1 LSADD
6 LRVPRSLIHR
16 ALTRRRELLSMT
28 FSPESSDSDLPMRTV
43 ADLELRSVVCVPLV
57 RLGAFVSDQTAELS
71 PDAETAGLLY
81 LDSRAGEADLSS
93 GNRELLQTLALEAS
107 TILENARLLEGE
119 RSRQRMEEELRIAR
133 VIQESLLPRKLPET
147 GWLRAAGHSVPCHQV
162 GGDYFDL
169 NPIGA
174 STWVLINADVSG
186 KGVSSA
192 LLASLIQGVFLAS
205 SHAGV
210 PLERA
215 MARLNRFFLERTEG
229 EKYATIFY
237 ATLESSGILRYVN
250 AGHCPPLLV
259 RAGGGIQ
266 QLDATGLPAGMLEE
280 AEYEAR
286 DVTLLPGDMLV
297 LYTDGLT
304 EAEDPDG
311 IPFGEGG
318 LLEVVRANADGGCRA
333 LHAALEQAV
342 TRFAQGTVQKDDM
355 TLMVVEYS
363 PEEH

>member
-1 LSADD
+1 L
-6 LRVPRSLIHR
+6 
-16 ALTRRRELLSMT
+16 
-28 FSPESSDSDLPMRTV
+28 
-43 ADLELRSVVCVPLV
+43 
-57 RLGAFVSDQTAELS
+57 
-71 PDAETAGLLY
+71 
-81 LDSRAGEADLSS
+81 
-93 GNRELLQTLALEAS
+93 
-107 TILENARLLEGE
+107 
-119 RSRQRMEEELRIAR
+119 
-133 VIQESLLPRKLPET
+133 
-147 GWLRAAGHSVPCHQV
+147 
-162 GGDYFDL
+162 
-169 NPIGA
+169 
-174 STWVLINADVSG
+174 
-186 KGVSSA
+186 
-192 LLASLIQGVFLAS
+192 
-205 SHAGV
+205 
-210 PLERA
+210 
-215 MARLNRFFLERTEG
+215 LERTEG

-286 DVTLLPGDMLV
+286 DVTLRPGDMLV

-311 IPFGEGG
+311 VPFGEGG
-318 LLEVVRANADGGCRA
+318 LLEVVQAHAAGGCRA
-333 LHAALEQAV
+333 LHDALEQAV

>member
-1 LSADD
+1 
-6 LRVPRSLIHR
+6 
-16 ALTRRRELLSMT
+16 M
-28 FSPESSDSDLPMRTV
+28 
-43 ADLELRSVVCVPLV
+43 
-57 RLGAFVSDQTAELS
+57 
-71 PDAETAGLLY
+71 
-81 LDSRAGEADLSS
+81 
-93 GNRELLQTLALEAS
+93 
-107 TILENARLLEGE
+107 
-119 RSRQRMEEELRIAR
+119 
-133 VIQESLLPRKLPET
+133 
-147 GWLRAAGHSVPCHQV
+147 

-169 NPIGA
+169 HATGA
-174 STWVLINADVSG
+174 STWALINADVSG

-210 PLERA
+210 PPEQA

-237 ATLESSGILRYVN
+237 ATLEASGILRYVN

-259 RAGGGIQ
+259 RAAGGIEN
-266 QLDATGLPAGMLEE
+266 LAASGLPAGMLEE

-286 DVTLLPGDMLV
+286 DVTLRPGDMLV

-304 EAEDPDG
+304 EAEDADG

-318 LLEVVRANADGGCRA
+318 LLEVVRANAVGGCRA

-355 TLMVVEYS
+355 TLMVIEYS
-363 PEEH
+363 PEER